1 MTHRVDAL
9 AQIWLRIIAYR
20 KKIFC
25 FSSYV
30 NQNYWILDTGYWIL
44 DTGYWILDTG
54 YWILDTGYA
63 EAAHKINRRIEIS
76 VQAKVSSA
84 ILKK

>member
-30 NQNYWILDTGYWIL
+30 NQNYWILDTGY
-44 DTGYWILDTG
+44 
-54 YWILDTGYA
+54 A

>member
-54 YWILDTGYA
+54 YA